1 MARVDIPQPR
11 AIITETPTGLLITIP
26 ANRNWFVV
34 LFVGFWMCGW
44 LFGECAVIYT
54 LAKGKTPLP
63 ANLFL
68 LAWLGAWSV
77 GGVFSGYL
85 WLWNVAGKELIALRT
100 DTLAIKSDVLG
111 FGNLREFDLAEVRDL
126 RIDRPYPGITT
137 LTWNSPAQM
146 FGTGT
151 IAFDYGAKTFRFG
164 LGLDESEARQLVAR
178 LNSRHQFQTA
188 SAE

>member
-1 MARVDIPQPR
+1 
-11 AIITETPTGLLITIP
+11 
-26 ANRNWFVV
+26 
-34 LFVGFWMCGW
+34 
-44 LFGECAVIYT
+44 
-54 LAKGKTPLP
+54 
-63 ANLFL
+63 
-68 LAWLGAWSV
+68 
-77 GGVFSGYL
+77 
-85 WLWNVAGKELIALRT
+85 
-100 DTLAIKSDVLG
+100 VLG
-111 FGNLREFDLAEVRDL
+111 FGNVREFDLAEVRDL

-178 LNSRHQFQTA
+178 LNSRHPFQSA